1 MQPRRSNAQRS
12 DATRATLLR
21 AARQLFVAQ
30 GYADT
35 STPGVCA
42 AAGMTRGALYHHFAD
57 KRDLFHA
64 VLAAEAAAVAADI
77 EAASSDNGMDP
88 QQALVAGGDA
98 YLDAMSVP
106 GRTRLL
112 LIEGPAILGR
122 EAVQALDAAN
132 AEASLRTGLKE
143 AGVKG
148 VDLDALTACISAA
161 FDRAALDLQDGKA
174 PATVRATLRWL
185 LARISDGPPVP
196 AAGATKSRKR
206 G

>member
-1 MQPRRSNAQRS
+1 
-12 DATRATLLR
+12 
-21 AARQLFVAQ
+21 
-30 GYADT
+30 
-35 STPGVCA
+35 
-42 AAGMTRGALYHHFAD
+42 MTRGALYHHFAD

-77 EAASSDNGMDP
+77 EAAASDSDMDP
-88 QQALVAGGDA
+88 QRALVAGGDA

-112 LIEGPAILGR
+112 LIEGPAVLGR
-122 EAVQALDAAN
+122 EALQALDAAH
-132 AEASLRTGLKE
+132 AEASLRTGLEE
-143 AGVKG
+143 AGLEG

-185 LARISDGPPVP
+185 LGRIAGGPPAR
-196 AAGATKSRKR
+196 AAGATSPTKARKR
-206 G
+206 A